1 MPKTI
6 DSRIMSVILKMSYV
20 RSLHRVICLVLRIEP
35 RLLQYS
41 KCSGSRDKLTLEF
54 MHDFLVVV
62 TTFWE
67 KIVPRESPS
76 SHRQDFSGT
85 LLLWPRPR
93 GVANVGRL
101 LVPWRSPVSTL
112 AEASKGRSTG
122 TGKMRWMHSDTPPRN
137 NIPAK
142 ILANRAKLV
151 HRTDIR

>member
-67 KIVPRESPS
+67 KIVQGKAHQVIDRISLE
-76 SHRQDFSGT
+76 RFFCGLD
-85 LLLWPRPR
+85 L
-93 GVANVGRL
+93 GV
-101 LVPWRSPVSTL
+101 WQ
-112 AEASKGRSTG
+112 
-122 TGKMRWMHSDTPPRN
+122 M
-137 NIPAK
+137 
-142 ILANRAKLV
+142 
-151 HRTDIR
+151 